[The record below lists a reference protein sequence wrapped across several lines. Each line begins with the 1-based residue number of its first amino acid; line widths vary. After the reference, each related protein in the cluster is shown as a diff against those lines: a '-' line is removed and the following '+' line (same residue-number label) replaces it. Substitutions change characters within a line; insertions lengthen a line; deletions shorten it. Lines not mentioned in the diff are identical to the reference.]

1 MRTLAEKYEA
11 LQTLLQSFG
20 SVAVAFS
27 GGVDSTFLLK
37 AARESLGDQVIAVT
51 MSSGAFPRQ
60 EREDAVTFCEKEGIR
75 QFLCELNEW
84 EIEGFAE
91 NPPNRCYLCKTQIL
105 KIIRRVAE
113 EQGMACVAEGSN
125 VDDLGDYRPG
135 MIAVAEQGVKSPL
148 RELGFTKEEI
158 RQLSREMGLP
168 TWRKPSFACLASRFP
183 YGEKLTPEKLARVEQ
198 AEVFLHRLGFEQV
211 RVRSHGDLAR
221 LETDGKG
228 FGLLSDETR
237 RTEISLALQGLGFA
251 YVSLDLRGYRTGSMN
266 ETLTEQEKG

>member
-60 EREDAVTFCEKEGIR
+60 EREDAVAFCEKEGIR